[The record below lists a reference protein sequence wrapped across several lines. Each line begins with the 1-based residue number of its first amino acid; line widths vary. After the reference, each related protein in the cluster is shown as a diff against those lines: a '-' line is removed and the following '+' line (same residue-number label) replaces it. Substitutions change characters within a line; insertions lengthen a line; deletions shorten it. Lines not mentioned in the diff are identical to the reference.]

1 MDREQDLEPVQD
13 MEEIEE
19 IYEVAL
25 GELTMANRIELF
37 GDPSVPPS
45 FYHCKQCDE
54 DILAQDIVWDREGQ
68 PRCPKPKCNSILER
82 RSES

>member
-19 IYEVAL
+19 VYGDVEFVGAR
-25 GELTMANRIELF
+25 NLF

-82 RSES
+82 RSD

>member
-13 MEEIEE
+13 IEEIEE
-19 IYEVAL
+19 V
-25 GELTMANRIELF
+25 GERINELF

-82 RSES
+82 RSD

>member
-13 MEEIEE
+13 MEEIAEVYEE
-19 IYEVAL
+19 LV
-25 GELTMANRIELF
+25 GERINELF
-37 GDPSVPPS
+37 GDSAVPPS
-45 FYHCKQCDE
+45 FYHCRQCDE

-82 RSES
+82 RSD